1 MCIIHIYTIKL
12 RSSSE
17 EPTQLVGYLPRSTS
31 LRPKQ
36 NLNHRKLLLLS
47 VSVEA
52 NWLWPVG
59 EVTGGGDGDEVAEV
73 TTVKMLW
80 LLLLL
85 LSVSVEAD

>member
-1 MCIIHIYTIKL
+1 M
-12 RSSSE
+12 
-17 EPTQLVGYLPRSTS
+17 
-31 LRPKQ
+31 
-36 NLNHRKLLLLS
+36 LLS